1 MRRFSFSFEFCCLC
15 KGFSRYLKK
24 KSGTYIN
31 NEVQTQK
38 YLIPK
43 QKLNRFDHKSYKWRW
58 ILKFEFV
65 FIINNR
71 DCDTMWTMSFCFSTR
86 IIYLGRIRPNI

>member
-1 MRRFSFSFEFCCLC
+1 MRHFSFVFDFCCLW

-24 KSGTYIN
+24 KSSTYIN
-31 NEVQTQK
+31 NKAQTQK

-43 QKLNRFDHKSYKWRW
+43 HKLNRFDHKRYKGRW
-58 ILKFEFV
+58 ILKFELV

-71 DCDTMWTMSFCFSTR
+71 DCDTMWTMKFCFSTR
-86 IIYLGRIRPNI
+86 IIYLARIRPDI